1 MKVLKRIGRI
11 PSWAHK
17 VIAKISLIRRG
28 SRGRY
33 LMILGKKR
41 IIDKVAANVSWK
53 PAEKRLKG
61 LTRRRKKAL
70 AERVLSRG
78 ALFQISFAVR

>member
-1 MKVLKRIGRI
+1 
-11 PSWAHK
+11 
-17 VIAKISLIRRG
+17 
-28 SRGRY
+28 
-33 LMILGKKR
+33 MILGKKR

-61 LTRRRKKAL
+61 LIRRRKKAL
-70 AERVLSRG
+70 MERVLSRG